1 MLSRSADSMISSLM
15 IDRWPSN
22 VAVADFG
29 VSEQNIGA
37 YQRAIRNGSL
47 TADALHGH
55 VYDSKWLT
63 EAIGAPVNTKLD
75 FLLAFEEEDDGE
87 FDNDDEEDEESD
99 EDFDPAAAYHEF
111 MSKGCEYPA
120 PGPNTLS
127 FDRGGTH
134 FILTKKDWEEFPNFQ
149 EMDQETFNEAL
160 RIWCFR

>member
-47 TADALHGH
+47 TADALHEH

-63 EAIGAPVNTKLD
+63 EAIGAPVNTGLD
-75 FLLAFEEEDDGE
+75 FLLAFEDDDNFEEDDDE
-87 FDNDDEEDEESD
+87 DDEDYYDD
-99 EDFDPAAAYHEF
+99 EDFDPEAAYYKF
-111 MSKGCEYPA
+111 MNEEYPA
-120 PGPNTLS
+120 PGPNTITFQL
-127 FDRGGTH
+127 GATKYT
-134 FILTKKDWEEFPNFQ
+134 LTKNDEEEFPDFSQ
-149 EMDQETFNEAL
+149 MNEEQIRA
-160 RIWCFR
+160 WCFR

>member
-1 MLSRSADSMISSLM
+1 MSRSADNLVMAMM
-15 IDRWPSN
+15 IDIWPRN
-22 VAVADFG
+22 AAVVDYG
-29 VSEQNIGA
+29 VTEANIGA
-37 YQRAIRNGSL
+37 YKNAVRSGKL
-47 TADALHGH
+47 TADLLHAH
-55 VYDSKWLT
+55 IYDSAWLS
-63 EAIGAPVNTKLD
+63 EQIGAPVNTHLD
-75 FLLAFEEEDDGE
+75 ILLTFEDEDDEE
-87 FDNDDEEDEESD
+87 FDDDDEEDEESD

-134 FILTKKDWEEFPNFQ
+134 FILTKKDGEEFPNFQ

>member
-99 EDFDPAAAYHEF
+99 EDFDPAAAYHKF
-111 MSKGCEYPA
+111 MSEGDEYPT
-120 PGPNTLS
+120 PSPNIITFQL
-127 FDRGGTH
+127 GATKYT
-134 FILTKKDWEEFPNFQ
+134 LTKNDEEEFPDFSQ
-149 EMDQETFNEAL
+149 MNEEQIRA
-160 RIWCFR
+160 WCFR